1 MAIIKNHFDWVKEKL
16 TLHPALRDNNE
27 RLYLLYLTESGYDTT
42 KSVSQ
47 FLRDMSFRTVP
58 YIDSL
63 ARNSRKVQELYPELR
78 GVSYKERVVKKE
90 LAVRDEIR
98 DLKYG

>member
-1 MAIIKNHFDWVKEKL
+1 MSIVKKHFDFVKETL
-16 TLHPALRDNNE
+16 TNYPKTRDNNE
-27 RLYLLYLTESGYDTT
+27 LLYYHYLLEIGYDVN
-42 KSVSQ
+42 KPMKE
-47 FLRDMSFRTVP
+47 FLKDMSYRKVP

-78 GVSYKERVVKKE
+78 GTSYTERVVKKE

-98 DLKYG
+98 DLKHY